1 MARSEQVVRGILKLA
16 IRGYRYLISPMLG
29 PNCRF
34 YPSCSCYAE
43 EAIEL
48 HGALKG
54 SYLAA
59 RRILRCH
66 PWHAG
71 GFDPVPPVL
80 KPSDSHDQDATRLID
95 SH

>member
-1 MARSEQVVRGILKLA
+1 
-16 IRGYRYLISPMLG
+16 MLG

-43 EAIEL
+43 EAIDV

-71 GFDPVPPVL
+71 GFDPVPRVL
-80 KPSDSHDQDATRLID
+80 EPSDSHDQDPAHLID

>member
-1 MARSEQVVRGILKLA
+1 MRGILKLA

-71 GFDPVPPVL
+71 GFDPVPCVL